1 MKTLSLYDS
10 AKQTLGYFSAVLVL
24 LALACGWTI
33 MASNEA
39 LAQSMRSAQIRGVFR
54 KIKSELLTIES
65 AQRGYLYTGQTAYW
79 LDLDQERQK
88 LDELFR
94 EGEQLVVDRDQKSR
108 LIEIRR
114 LSELKLRELAD
125 SVRLYESGQ
134 PEQAKAVV
142 LQGVGHSL
150 MVQLDS
156 LLEQGDASEDGLVEQ
171 HRKNFQQATRLLEVV
186 LAAGLVGLFI
196 LALVWLSQVKRRLEP
211 LTDCVEMAGLVAQ
224 GGFPEQKLE
233 VQAFD
238 EVGALTASLNR
249 MLDGLIEAAAQ
260 TEDAQKKVHQTSL
273 ALSQSA
279 VEQAAAVTQQA
290 AGVQEMSTTLQELS
304 HSAAQVA
311 QQASEV
317 GGESRE
323 IRASGNRGLR
333 AVQES
338 SDAAQAVRRG
348 VETMAETTVA
358 LNERAEKVEQIVFS
372 VNELAE
378 RSNILSINAA
388 LLAASAGDQGKPFG
402 VLANEMQRLAV
413 RSKEATVEAHQILH
427 EIRGEIHRVVML
439 SEEAVKRVEAGER
452 HASRADES
460 IRALVEV
467 LQRGDD
473 AFQQIVAATR
483 QQSLALR
490 QVEEALLNIRESSEQ
505 VSLGSRRLE
514 KEAESLTQLSGD
526 LERAP
531 LSWARKAGR

>member
-10 AKQTLGYFSAVLVL
+10 AKQTLAYFSAVLVL
-24 LALACGWTI
+24 LAIACGWTI
-33 MASNEA
+33 VVSNQA
-39 LAQSMRSAQIRGVFR
+39 LMQSVRSAQIRGVFR
-54 KIKSELLTIES
+54 RIKSELLTVES
-65 AQRGYLYTGQTAYW
+65 AQRGYLYTGQSAYW
-79 LDLDQERQK
+79 LDLDQERQG
-88 LDELFR
+88 LEDLFR
-94 EGEQLVVDRDQKSR
+94 EGEQLIEDRDQLAR
-108 LIEIRR
+108 LHEVRR
-114 LSELKLRELAD
+114 LAELKLRELSD
-125 SVRLYESGQ
+125 SIRLYQNGE
-134 PEQAKAVV
+134 PERAKAMV
-142 LQGVGHSL
+142 LQGVGHNL
-150 MVQLDS
+150 MIQLDS
-156 LLEQGDASEDGLVEQ
+156 LLDQGDATEDGLVDQ

-186 LAAGLVGLFI
+186 LGAGLVGLFI
-196 LALVWLSQVKRRLEP
+196 LALVWLSQVRRRLEP
-211 LTDCVEMAGLVAQ
+211 LTDCVEMAGLVAR
-224 GGFPEQKLE
+224 GEFPDEKLE

-249 MLDGLIEAAAQ
+249 MLDSLVEAATQ
-260 TEDAQKKVHQTSL
+260 TEKAQKKVHETSL
-273 ALSQSA
+273 SLSQSA

-338 SDAAQAVRRG
+338 GEAAQAVRRG
-348 VETMAETTVA
+348 VEAMAETTVT

-388 LLAASAGDQGKPFG
+388 LLAASAGDQGKAFG

-452 HASRADES
+452 HSSRADES

-531 LSWARKAGR
+531 LVWARQGSR